1 MPAPRASNVRA
12 LRCPAL
18 ALALAALGCAGAP
31 APPPPAPS
39 VPRPPAL
46 PRLDAGPWVE
56 IVSRRFEI
64 RIPLPD
70 GAAWRIDDA
79 AGSWLSATHAA
90 SSSSLLVRLWREDDP
105 MSRTK
110 CEERARAGGKL
121 PAIDP
126 ADVVNRRPIAVP
138 PDFDTVVETAVR
150 KAPAGPS
157 IEALAVA
164 VGGLGRRCFAYVF
177 RTSVVDSAAGE
188 RAAGVRLAMMVEQ
201 SLSGLVLENAL
212 SPRLEREPR

>member
-1 MPAPRASNVRA
+1 VRA

-18 ALALAALGCAGAP
+18 AAALAVFGCEAAP
-31 APPPPAPS
+31 APPPPAPAPA
-39 VPRPPAL
+39 PRPPAL

-56 IVSRRFEI
+56 VASRRFAI
-64 RIPLPD
+64 RLPLPD

-90 SSSSLLVRLWREDDP
+90 TSSSLLVRLWREDDP

-121 PAIDP
+121 PSTGP
-126 ADVVNRRPIAVP
+126 ADVVKRRPIAVP
-138 PDFDTVVETAVR
+138 PDFDTVVEVAVR
-150 KAPAGPS
+150 RAPAGPS
-157 IEALAVA
+157 IEASAVA

-177 RTSVVDSAAGE
+177 TTSVADSAAGE
-188 RAAGVRLAMMVEQ
+188 RAAGARLAMMVEQ

-212 SPRLEREPR
+212 SPRIEREPR